1 MSTEKKSMMDKI
13 LEKVDVIA
21 GPMTKFGQIP
31 FVRGIVNG
39 MVAALPVTM
48 VGSLFLVV
56 YLFCSDGGLTTH
68 ALIPFLKPWAGDL
81 ALVNAYQWV
90 LWLFTL
96 LLHLVLNMQKSKDSV
111 KQLVQLVRSS
121 HLCY

>member
-1 MSTEKKSMMDKI
+1 MYIVYDYLDGSITIYQGKKNMSTEKKSMMDKI

-68 ALIPFLKPWAGDL
+68 ALIPFLL
-81 ALVNAYQWV
+81 SLI
-90 LWLFTL
+90 
-96 LLHLVLNMQKSKDSV
+96 HI
-111 KQLVQLVRSS
+111 
-121 HLCY
+121 